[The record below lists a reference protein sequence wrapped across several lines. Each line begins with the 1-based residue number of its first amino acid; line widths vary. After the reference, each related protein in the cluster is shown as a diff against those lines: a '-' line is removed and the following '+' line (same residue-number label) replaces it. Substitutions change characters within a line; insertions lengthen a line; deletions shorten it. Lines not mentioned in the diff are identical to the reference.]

1 MKCSHCQ
8 LEFKESELFK
18 EVINHKELYFCCTG
32 CARVYA
38 LLLDL
43 NLESFYDKLNDSTL
57 APVTPQDSMS
67 ALELEQALEE
77 NNKGDFILNLLLEK
91 THCNACLWLNQKVLE
106 RLKGVKKVS
115 VNFTT
120 HHLQIVFDKSLNPK
134 EIVQKIESL
143 GYGAKI
149 YNAKNYALKAQK
161 EQRSYLLTLS
171 VGFFATMNLMFIA
184 IAKYASYGGASYG
197 GASYGGASYG
207 GASYGAGMDKLMQRN
222 LDLVSLFLS
231 LLVLVV
237 VGRFFIKGAFYGLK
251 NGVLGMDLSVSFGAL
266 SAFVYSIYAMLVSQE
281 TYFEASSTILTLVF
295 GSKFLELKAKL
306 FANEKCL
313 ALESHEIHS
322 VIVVENGKQIEKHP
336 KDVAI
341 GSVVLVPSGAKIALD
356 GVLLNHASVDA
367 SLISGEFKPLELG
380 VNDQILGGYVN
391 VGVPFSYQVSADFQN
406 SRLSSLLETLKKS
419 FLEKPLIESSA
430 NKIADIFSKAV
441 LFLAFISF
449 LLWQFGLGGN
459 FEKALMVCISV
470 LVISCPCAFA
480 LATPIALVIGVFKN
494 PLIVFKEAL
503 FLETLAKVKKIFIDK
518 TGTLTQKEVLLK
530 EKIIYE
536 EFDER
541 LLKSLLKVR
550 EHLAHSAILK
560 SLDSDEV
567 SLEKIEFFAH
577 GLKANYHNETLLVG
591 SLKFLNAMGVNIKAK
606 ESANIMVGFAKN
618 KTLCAL
624 FILEERLKNNAKEV
638 IQFLQNKG
646 LELEILSGD
655 NESSVKE
662 CAKKLGISN
671 YHANLTPE
679 DKAQII
685 NSYKGVCAMIGDG
698 NNDALAL
705 KQASVSL
712 GFEKSAL
719 SKSACDILLLEEN
732 LSLLRKAF
740 DNAQKVYQ
748 VVLQNIVLSLIYN
761 AILIPVAM
769 LGYINPLIASLSM
782 SASSLL
788 VVLNSLRLK
797 RS

>member
-18 EVINHKELYFCCTG
+18 EIINHKELHFCCTG

-77 NNKGDFILNLLLEK
+77 NNKGELILNLLLEK

-106 RLKGVKKVS
+106 RLKGIKKVS

-120 HHLQIVFDKSLNPK
+120 HHLQIVFEKSLDPK
-134 EIVQKIESL
+134 EIIQKIESL

-149 YNAKNYALKAQK
+149 YNAKNYTLKAQK

-184 IAKYASYGGASYG
+184 IAKYASYGSASYG
-197 GASYGGASYG
+197 GASYGS
-207 GASYGAGMDKLMQRN
+207 GMDKLMQRN

-295 GSKFLELKAKL
+295 GSKFLELKARL

-322 VIVVENGKQIEKHP
+322 VIIIENGKQIEKHP

-341 GSVVLVPSGAKIALD
+341 GSVVWVPSGAKIALD
-356 GVLLNHASVDA
+356 GVLLNNASVDA

-380 VNDQILGGYVN
+380 VNDPILGGYVN

-430 NKIADIFSKAV
+430 NQIADIFSKAV

-541 LLKSLLKVR
+541 LLKSLLKTR

-560 SLDSDEV
+560 TLNGDEV
-567 SLEKIEFFAH
+567 DLEKIEFFAH
-577 GLKANYHNETLLVG
+577 GLKASYQNKTLLVG
-591 SLKFLNAMGVNIKAK
+591 SLKFLKSMGVDLKVE

-624 FILEERLKNNAKEV
+624 FILEERLKANAKEV
-638 IQFLQNKG
+638 IQALQNKG

-662 CAKKLGISN
+662 CAKKLGISK
-671 YHANLTPE
+671 YHAHLTPE

-685 NSYKGVCAMIGDG
+685 SSYQGVCAMIGDG

-719 SKSACDILLLEEN
+719 SKSACDILLLEED
-732 LSLLRKAF
+732 LSLLEKAF

-761 AILIPVAM
+761 AVLIPVAM

>member
-18 EVINHKELYFCCTG
+18 EVINHRELYFCCTG

-77 NNKGDFILNLLLEK
+77 NNKSDFILNLLLEK

-149 YNAKNYALKAQK
+149 YNAKNYTLKAQK

-197 GASYGGASYG
+197 S
-207 GASYGAGMDKLMQRN
+207 ASYGAGMDKLMQRN

-295 GSKFLELKAKL
+295 GSKFLELKARL

-391 VGVPFSYQVSADFQN
+391 VGVPFSYQVSANFQN

-541 LLKSLLKVR
+541 LLKSLLKTR

-567 SLEKIEFFAH
+567 HLETIEFFAH
-577 GLKANYHNETLLVG
+577 GLKASYCNETLLVG
-591 SLKFLNAMGVNIKAK
+591 SLKFLNAMGVDMPMK
-606 ESANIMVGFAKN
+606 ESTNIMVGFAKN
-618 KTLCAL
+618 KTLCTL
-624 FILEERLKNNAKEV
+624 FVLEERLKNNAKEV
-638 IQFLQNKG
+638 IQALQDKG

-662 CAKKLGISN
+662 CAKKLGISK

-685 NSYKGVCAMIGDG
+685 SSYKGVCAMIGDG

-719 SKSACDILLLEEN
+719 SKSACDILLLEED
-732 LSLLRKAF
+732 LSLLKKAF

>member
-38 LLLDL
+38 LLSDL

-184 IAKYASYGGASYG
+184 IAKYASYG
-197 GASYGGASYG
+197 
-207 GASYGAGMDKLMQRN
+207 AGMDKLMQRN

-295 GSKFLELKAKL
+295 GSKFLELKARL

-356 GVLLNHASVDA
+356 GALLNHASVDA

-391 VGVPFSYQVSADFQN
+391 VGTPFSYQVSANFQN

-577 GLKANYHNETLLVG
+577 GLKASYHNETLLVG

-638 IQFLQNKG
+638 IQALQNKG

-655 NESSVKE
+655 NEISVKE

-685 NSYKGVCAMIGDG
+685 SSYKGVCAMIGDG

-719 SKSACDILLLEEN
+719 SKSACDILLLEED
-732 LSLLRKAF
+732 LSLLKKAL

-782 SASSLL
+782 SGSSLL

>member
-18 EVINHKELYFCCTG
+18 EVINHRELYFCCTG

-77 NNKGDFILNLLLEK
+77 NNKSDFILNLLLEK

-184 IAKYASYGGASYG
+184 IAKYASYG
-197 GASYGGASYG
+197 
-207 GASYGAGMDKLMQRN
+207 AGMDKLMQRN

-295 GSKFLELKAKL
+295 GSKFLELKARL

-336 KDVAI
+336 KDVAV

-356 GVLLNHASVDA
+356 GVLLNSASVDA

-380 VNDQILGGYVN
+380 VNDPILGGYVN
-391 VGVPFSYQVSADFQN
+391 VGVPFSYQVSANLQN

-459 FEKALMVCISV
+459 FEKALMACISV

-567 SLEKIEFFAH
+567 GLEKIEFFAH
-577 GLKANYHNETLLVG
+577 GLKADYHDETLLVG

-638 IQFLQNKG
+638 VQALQNKG

-685 NSYKGVCAMIGDG
+685 SSYKGVCAMIGDG

-719 SKSACDILLLEEN
+719 SKSACDILLLEED
-732 LSLLRKAF
+732 LSLLKKAF

-782 SASSLL
+782 STSSLL

>member
-18 EVINHKELYFCCTG
+18 EVIHHKELHFCCAG

-57 APVTPQDSMS
+57 APVTPQDSMN

-134 EIVQKIESL
+134 EIIQKIESL

-184 IAKYASYGGASYG
+184 IAKYASYGSASYG
-197 GASYGGASYG
+197 S
-207 GASYGAGMDKLMQRN
+207 ASYGAGMDKLMQRN

-266 SAFVYSIYAMLVSQE
+266 SAFVYSVYAMLVSQE

-295 GSKFLELKAKL
+295 GSKFLELKARL

-322 VIVVENGKQIEKHP
+322 VIVVEKDKQIEKHP

-341 GSVVLVPSGAKIALD
+341 GSVVWVPSGAKIALD

-380 VNDQILGGYVN
+380 VNDPILGGYVN
-391 VGVPFSYQVSADFQN
+391 VGVPFIYQVSANFQN
-406 SRLSSLLETLKKS
+406 SRLSGLLETLKKS

-430 NKIADIFSKAV
+430 NQIADIFSKAV
-441 LFLAFISF
+441 LFLAFVSF
-449 LLWQFGLGGN
+449 LLWQFGLGGD

-541 LLKSLLKVR
+541 LLKSLLKTR

-560 SLDSDEV
+560 SLNSDEV
-567 SLEKIEFFAH
+567 NLEKIEFFAH
-577 GLKANYHNETLLVG
+577 GLKASYHNETLLVG

-638 IQFLQNKG
+638 IQALHNKG

-655 NESSVKE
+655 NENSVKE
-662 CAKKLGISN
+662 CAKKLGISK

-679 DKAQII
+679 DKAQTIS
-685 NSYKGVCAMIGDG
+685 SYKGVCAMIGDG

-719 SKSACDILLLEEN
+719 SKSACDILLLEED
-732 LSLLRKAF
+732 LSLLEKAF

>member
-18 EVINHKELYFCCTG
+18 EVIHHKELYFCCTG

-57 APVTPQDSMS
+57 APVTPQDSMNI
-67 ALELEQALEE
+67 LELEQALEE
-77 NNKGDFILNLLLEK
+77 NNKGELILNLLLEK

-106 RLKGVKKVS
+106 RLSGVKKVS

-184 IAKYASYGGASYG
+184 IAKYASYGS
-197 GASYGGASYG
+197 
-207 GASYGAGMDKLMQRN
+207 GMDKLMQRN

-266 SAFVYSIYAMLVSQE
+266 SAFVYSLYAMLVSQE

-295 GSKFLELKAKL
+295 GSKFLELKARL

-322 VIVVENGKQIEKHP
+322 VIIVENGKQIEKHP

-341 GSVVLVPSGAKIALD
+341 GSVVWVPSGAKIALD
-356 GVLLNHASVDA
+356 GVLLNNASVDA

-380 VNDQILGGYVN
+380 VNDPILGGYVN
-391 VGVPFSYQVSADFQN
+391 VGMPFSYQVSATFQN
-406 SRLSSLLETLKKS
+406 SRLSGLLETLKKS

-430 NKIADIFSKAV
+430 NQIADIFSKAV
-441 LFLAFISF
+441 LFLAFVSF

-541 LLKSLLKVR
+541 LLKSLLKTR

-560 SLDSDEV
+560 ALDGDEV

-577 GLKANYHNETLLVG
+577 GLKASYQNETLLVG
-591 SLKFLNAMGVNIKAK
+591 SLKFLKSMGVDLKVK

-624 FILEERLKNNAKEV
+624 FILEERLKANAKEV
-638 IQFLQNKG
+638 VQALQNKG

-662 CAKKLGISN
+662 CAKKLGISK
-671 YHANLTPE
+671 YHAHLTPE
-679 DKAQII
+679 DKAQTIS
-685 NSYKGVCAMIGDG
+685 SYKGVCAMIGDG

-719 SKSACDILLLEEN
+719 SKSACDILLLEED
-732 LSLLRKAF
+732 LSLLEKAF
-740 DNAQKVYQ
+740 HNAQKVYQ

>member
-18 EVINHKELYFCCTG
+18 ETINHKELYFCCTG

-106 RLKGVKKVS
+106 RLSGVKKVS

-134 EIVQKIESL
+134 EIIQKIESL

-149 YNAKNYALKAQK
+149 YNAQNYTLKVQK

-184 IAKYASYGGASYG
+184 IAKYASYGSASYG
-197 GASYGGASYG
+197 GANYGT
-207 GASYGAGMDKLMQRN
+207 GMDKLMQRN

-266 SAFVYSIYAMLVSQE
+266 SAFVYSVYAMLVSQE

-295 GSKFLELKAKL
+295 GSKFLELKARL

-322 VIVVENGKQIEKHP
+322 VIVVEKDKQIEKHP

-341 GSVVLVPSGAKIALD
+341 GSVVWVPSGAKIALD
-356 GVLLNHASVDA
+356 GVLLNNASVDA
-367 SLISGEFKPLELG
+367 SLISGEFKPLELE
-380 VNDQILGGYVN
+380 VNDPILGGYVN
-391 VGVPFSYQVSADFQN
+391 VGVPFSYQVSATFQN

-430 NKIADIFSKAV
+430 NQIADIFSKAV

-541 LLKSLLKVR
+541 LLKSLLKTR
-550 EHLAHSAILK
+550 EHLAHNAILK
-560 SLDSDEV
+560 SLHGDEV
-567 SLEKIEFFAH
+567 NLEKIEFFAH
-577 GLKANYHNETLLVG
+577 GLKANYQNETLLVG

-624 FILEERLKNNAKEV
+624 FILEERLKANAKEV
-638 IQFLQNKG
+638 IQALQNQG

-662 CAKKLGISN
+662 CAKKLGISK

-685 NSYKGVCAMIGDG
+685 SSYQGVCAMIGDG
-698 NNDALAL
+698 NNDVLAL
-705 KQASVSL
+705 KKASVSL

-719 SKSACDILLLEEN
+719 SKSACDILLLEED
-732 LSLLRKAF
+732 LSLLEKAF
-740 DNAQKVYQ
+740 HNAQKVYQ

-761 AILIPVAM
+761 AVLIPVAM

>member
-18 EVINHKELYFCCTG
+18 EVIHHKELYFCCTG

-77 NNKGDFILNLLLEK
+77 NNKSELILNLLLEK

-106 RLKGVKKVS
+106 HLKGVKKVS

-120 HHLQIVFDKSLNPK
+120 HHLQIVFEKSLDPK
-134 EIVQKIESL
+134 EIIQKIESL

-184 IAKYASYGGASYG
+184 IAKYASYGS
-197 GASYGGASYG
+197 ASYG

-266 SAFVYSIYAMLVSQE
+266 SAFVYSVYAMLVSQE

-295 GSKFLELKAKL
+295 GSKFLELKARL

-322 VIVVENGKQIEKHP
+322 VIVVEKDKQIEKHP

-341 GSVVLVPSGAKIALD
+341 GSVVWVPSGAKIALD
-356 GVLLNHASVDA
+356 GVLLSNASVDA

-380 VNDQILGGYVN
+380 VNDPILGGYVN
-391 VGVPFSYQVSADFQN
+391 VGVPFSYQVSATFQN

-536 EFDER
+536 GFDER
-541 LLKSLLKVR
+541 LLKSLLKTK
-550 EHLAHSAILK
+550 EHLAHNAVLK
-560 SLDSDEV
+560 TLNSDEV
-567 SLEKIEFFAH
+567 NLEKIEFFAH
-577 GLKANYHNETLLVG
+577 GLKANYQNETLLVG
-591 SLKFLNAMGVNIKAK
+591 SLKFLNAMGVDIKTK

-624 FILEERLKNNAKEV
+624 FILEERLKANAKEV
-638 IQFLQNKG
+638 IQALQNQG

-662 CAKKLGISN
+662 CAKKLGISK
-671 YHANLTPE
+671 YHAHLTPE
-679 DKAQII
+679 DKAQTIS
-685 NSYKGVCAMIGDG
+685 SYKGVCAMIGDG

-719 SKSACDILLLEEN
+719 SKSACDILLLEED
-732 LSLLRKAF
+732 LSLLEKAF
-740 DNAQKVYQ
+740 HNAQKVYQ

>member
-8 LEFKESELFK
+8 LEFKESDLFK
-18 EVINHKELYFCCTG
+18 ETINHKELHFCCTG

-77 NNKGDFILNLLLEK
+77 NNKGELILNLLLEK

-120 HHLQIVFDKSLNPK
+120 HHLQIVFDRSLNPK
-134 EIVQKIESL
+134 EIIQKIESL

-149 YNAKNYALKAQK
+149 YNAQNYTLKAQK

-184 IAKYASYGGASYG
+184 IAKYASYGSASYG
-197 GASYGGASYG
+197 GAGYGS
-207 GASYGAGMDKLMQRN
+207 GMDKLMQRN

-295 GSKFLELKAKL
+295 GSKFLELKARL

-322 VIVVENGKQIEKHP
+322 VIVVEKDKQIEKHP

-341 GSVVLVPSGAKIALD
+341 GSVVWVPSGAKIALD
-356 GVLLNHASVDA
+356 GVLLNNASVDA

-380 VNDQILGGYVN
+380 VNDPILGGYVN
-391 VGVPFSYQVSADFQN
+391 VGVPFSYQVSANFQN
-406 SRLSSLLETLKKS
+406 SRLSGLLETLKKS

-430 NKIADIFSKAV
+430 NQIADIFSKAV

-449 LLWQFGLGGN
+449 LLWQFGLGGD

-541 LLKSLLKVR
+541 LLKSLLKTR

-560 SLDSDEV
+560 TLDSDEV
-567 SLEKIEFFAH
+567 DLEKIEFFAH
-577 GLKANYHNETLLVG
+577 GLKANYQNETLLVG
-591 SLKFLNAMGVNIKAK
+591 SLKFLKSMGVDLKVK

-624 FILEERLKNNAKEV
+624 FILEERLKANAKEV
-638 IQFLQNKG
+638 IQALQNKG

-662 CAKKLGISN
+662 CAKKLGISK
-671 YHANLTPE
+671 YHAHLTPE

-685 NSYKGVCAMIGDG
+685 RTYQGVCAMVGDG

-719 SKSACDILLLEEN
+719 SKSACDILLLEED
-732 LSLLRKAF
+732 LSLLETAF

-761 AILIPVAM
+761 AVLIPVAM

-782 SASSLL
+782 STSSLL

>member
-18 EVINHKELYFCCTG
+18 EVIHHKELYFCCTG

-77 NNKGDFILNLLLEK
+77 NNKSDFILNLLLEK

-106 RLKGVKKVS
+106 RLGGVKKVS

-120 HHLQIVFDKSLNPK
+120 HHLQIVFEKSLDPK

-207 GASYGAGMDKLMQRN
+207 SGMDKLMQRN

-266 SAFVYSIYAMLVSQE
+266 SAFVYSLYAMLVSQE

-295 GSKFLELKAKL
+295 GSKFLELKARL

-341 GSVVLVPSGAKIALD
+341 GSVVWVPSGAKIALD
-356 GVLLNHASVDA
+356 GVLLNNASVDA
-367 SLISGEFKPLELG
+367 SLISGEFKPLELE
-380 VNDQILGGYVN
+380 VNDPILGGYVN
-391 VGVPFSYQVSADFQN
+391 VGVPFSYQVSANFQN
-406 SRLSSLLETLKKS
+406 SRLSGLLETLKKS

-430 NKIADIFSKAV
+430 NQIADIFSKAV

-449 LLWQFGLGGN
+449 LLWQFGLGGD

-536 EFDER
+536 GFDER
-541 LLKSLLKVR
+541 LLKSLLKTR
-550 EHLAHSAILK
+550 EHLAHNAILK
-560 SLDSDEV
+560 SLDGDEV
-567 SLEKIEFFAH
+567 NLEQIEFFAH
-577 GLKANYHNETLLVG
+577 GLKANYQNETLLVG

-624 FILEERLKNNAKEV
+624 FILEERLKANAKEV
-638 IQFLQNKG
+638 IQALQNQG

-662 CAKKLGISN
+662 CAKKLGISK

-685 NSYKGVCAMIGDG
+685 SSYKGVCAMIGDG

-719 SKSACDILLLEEN
+719 SKSACDILLLEED
-732 LSLLRKAF
+732 LSLLEKAF
-740 DNAQKVYQ
+740 HNAQKVYQ

>member
-18 EVINHKELYFCCTG
+18 EVIHHKELYFCCTG

-38 LLLDL
+38 LLTDL

-57 APVTPQDSMS
+57 APVTPQDPMNI
-67 ALELEQALEE
+67 LELEQALEE
-77 NNKGDFILNLLLEK
+77 NNKSDFILNLLLEK

-134 EIVQKIESL
+134 EIIQKIESL

-149 YNAKNYALKAQK
+149 YNAKNYTLKAQK

-184 IAKYASYGGASYG
+184 IAKYASYGS
-197 GASYGGASYG
+197 
-207 GASYGAGMDKLMQRN
+207 GMDKLMQRN

-295 GSKFLELKAKL
+295 GSKFLELKARL

-313 ALESHEIHS
+313 ALESHEIHG

-341 GSVVLVPSGAKIALD
+341 GSVVWVPSGAKIALD
-356 GVLLNHASVDA
+356 GVLLNNASVDA

-380 VNDQILGGYVN
+380 VNDPILGGYVN
-391 VGVPFSYQVSADFQN
+391 VGVPFSYQVSANFQN

-430 NKIADIFSKAV
+430 NQIADIFSKAV
-441 LFLAFISF
+441 LFLAFVSF

-494 PLIVFKEAL
+494 PLIVFKEVL

-530 EKIIYE
+530 EKIIHE

-541 LLKSLLKVR
+541 LLKSLLKTR

-560 SLDSDEV
+560 TLNGDEV
-567 SLEKIEFFAH
+567 DLEKIEFFAH
-577 GLKANYHNETLLVG
+577 GLKANYQNETLLVG
-591 SLKFLNAMGVNIKAK
+591 SLKFLKSMGVDLKVK

-624 FILEERLKNNAKEV
+624 FILEERLKANAKEV
-638 IQFLQNKG
+638 IQALQNKG

-662 CAKKLGISN
+662 CAKKLGISK
-671 YHANLTPE
+671 YHAHLTPE
-679 DKAQII
+679 DKAQTIS
-685 NSYKGVCAMIGDG
+685 SYKGVCAMIGDG

-719 SKSACDILLLEEN
+719 SKSACDILLLEED
-732 LSLLRKAF
+732 LSLLEKAF
-740 DNAQKVYQ
+740 HNAQKVYQ

>member
-18 EVINHKELYFCCTG
+18 ETINHKELHFCCAG

-57 APVTPQDSMS
+57 APVTPQDSMN

-77 NNKGDFILNLLLEK
+77 NNKSDFILNLLLEK

-134 EIVQKIESL
+134 EIIQKIESL

-184 IAKYASYGGASYG
+184 IAKYASYGSTSYG
-197 GASYGGASYG
+197 GASYGT
-207 GASYGAGMDKLMQRN
+207 GMDKLMQRN

-266 SAFVYSIYAMLVSQE
+266 SAFVYSLYAMLVSQE

-295 GSKFLELKAKL
+295 GSKFLELKARL

-322 VIVVENGKQIEKHP
+322 VIVVEKDKQIEKHP

-341 GSVVLVPSGAKIALD
+341 GSVVWVPSGAKIALD
-356 GVLLNHASVDA
+356 GVLLNNASVDA

-380 VNDQILGGYVN
+380 VNDPILGGYVN
-391 VGVPFSYQVSADFQN
+391 VGAPFSYQVSANFQN
-406 SRLSSLLETLKKS
+406 SRLSGLLETLKKS

-441 LFLAFISF
+441 LFLAFVSF
-449 LLWQFGLGGN
+449 LLWQFGLGGD

-530 EKIIYE
+530 EKIIHE

-550 EHLAHSAILK
+550 EHLAHNAILK
-560 SLDSDEV
+560 TLHGDEV
-567 SLEKIEFFAH
+567 NLEKIEFFAH
-577 GLKANYHNETLLVG
+577 GLKANYQNETLLVG

-618 KTLCAL
+618 ETLCAL
-624 FILEERLKNNAKEV
+624 FILEERLKANAKEV
-638 IQFLQNKG
+638 IQALQNKG

-662 CAKKLGISN
+662 CAKKLGISK
-671 YHANLTPE
+671 YHAHLTPE
-679 DKAQII
+679 DKAQIVS
-685 NSYKGVCAMIGDG
+685 SYKGVCAMIGDG

-719 SKSACDILLLEEN
+719 SKSACDILLLEED
-732 LSLLRKAF
+732 LSLLKKAF

-761 AILIPVAM
+761 AVLIPVAM

>member
-18 EVINHKELYFCCTG
+18 ETINHKELHFCCTG

-38 LLLDL
+38 LLSDL

-67 ALELEQALEE
+67 TLELEQALEE
-77 NNKGDFILNLLLEK
+77 NNKGDYILNLLLEK

-143 GYGAKI
+143 GYGVKI

-184 IAKYASYGGASYG
+184 IAKYASYGGANYG
-197 GASYGGASYG
+197 
-207 GASYGAGMDKLMQRN
+207 GMDKLMQRN

-295 GSKFLELKAKL
+295 GSKFLELKARL

-322 VIVVENGKQIEKHP
+322 VIIVENGKQIEKHP

-341 GSVVLVPSGAKIALD
+341 GSVVWVPSGAKIALD
-356 GVLLNHASVDA
+356 GVLLNNASVDA

-380 VNDQILGGYVN
+380 VNDPILGGYVN
-391 VGVPFSYQVSADFQN
+391 VGVPFSYQVSANFQN

-430 NKIADIFSKAV
+430 NQIADIFSKAV
-441 LFLAFISF
+441 LFLAFVSF

-536 EFDER
+536 GFDER
-541 LLKSLLKVR
+541 LLKSLLKTR

-560 SLDSDEV
+560 TLNGDEV

-577 GLKANYHNETLLVG
+577 GLKANYQNEILLVG
-591 SLKFLNAMGVNIKAK
+591 SLKFLKSMGVNIKAK

-624 FILEERLKNNAKEV
+624 FILEERLKANAKEV
-638 IQFLQNKG
+638 VQALQNQG

-662 CAKKLGISN
+662 CAKKLGISK
-671 YHANLTPE
+671 YHAHLTPE
-679 DKAQII
+679 DKAQIVS
-685 NSYKGVCAMIGDG
+685 SYKGVCAMVGDG

-719 SKSACDILLLEEN
+719 SKSACDILLLEED
-732 LSLLRKAF
+732 LSLLEKAF

-797 RS
+797 RT

>member
-18 EVINHKELYFCCTG
+18 EVIHHKELHFCCAG

-57 APVTPQDSMS
+57 APVTPQDSMN

-184 IAKYASYGGASYG
+184 IAKYASYG
-197 GASYGGASYG
+197 
-207 GASYGAGMDKLMQRN
+207 AGMDKLMQRN

-266 SAFVYSIYAMLVSQE
+266 SAFVYSVYAMLVSQE

-295 GSKFLELKAKL
+295 GSKFLELKARL
-306 FANEKCL
+306 FANKKCL

-322 VIVVENGKQIEKHP
+322 VIVVENGKQTEKHP

-341 GSVVLVPSGAKIALD
+341 GSVIFVPSGAKIALD
-356 GVLLNHASVDA
+356 GALLNHASVDA

-380 VNDQILGGYVN
+380 VNDPILGGYVN
-391 VGVPFSYQVSADFQN
+391 VGVPFSYQVSANFQN
-406 SRLSSLLETLKKS
+406 SRLSGLLETLKKS

-541 LLKSLLKVR
+541 LLKSLLKTR

-560 SLDSDEV
+560 SLNSDEV

-577 GLKANYHNETLLVG
+577 GLKASYHNETLLVG
-591 SLKFLNAMGVNIKAK
+591 SLKFLNAMGVDTKAK

-624 FILEERLKNNAKEV
+624 FILEERLKANAKEV
-638 IQFLQNKG
+638 IQALHNKG

-671 YHANLTPE
+671 YHAHLTPE
-679 DKAQII
+679 DKAQTIR
-685 NSYKGVCAMIGDG
+685 SYKGVCAMVGDG

-719 SKSACDILLLEEN
+719 SKSACDILLLEED
-732 LSLLRKAF
+732 LSLLEKAF

>member
-18 EVINHKELYFCCTG
+18 EVIHHKELHFCCAG

-184 IAKYASYGGASYG
+184 IAKYASYG
-197 GASYGGASYG
+197 
-207 GASYGAGMDKLMQRN
+207 AGMDKLMQRN

-266 SAFVYSIYAMLVSQE
+266 SAFVYSVYAMLVSQE

-295 GSKFLELKAKL
+295 GSKFLELKARL

-341 GSVVLVPSGAKIALD
+341 GSVVWVPSGAKIALD

-380 VNDQILGGYVN
+380 VNDPILGGYVN
-391 VGVPFSYQVSADFQN
+391 VGVPFSYQVSANFQN
-406 SRLSSLLETLKKS
+406 SRLSGLLETLKKS
-419 FLEKPLIESSA
+419 FLEKPLIESST

-441 LFLAFISF
+441 LFLAFVSF

-541 LLKSLLKVR
+541 ILKSLLKTR

-567 SLEKIEFFAH
+567 NLETIEFFAH
-577 GLKANYHNETLLVG
+577 GLKASYHNETLLVG
-591 SLKFLNAMGVNIKAK
+591 SLKFLNAMGIDTKAK

-638 IQFLQNKG
+638 IQALQNKG

-655 NESSVKE
+655 NENSVKE
-662 CAKKLGISN
+662 CAKKLGISK

-679 DKAQII
+679 DKAQTIS
-685 NSYKGVCAMIGDG
+685 SYKGVCAMVGDG

-719 SKSACDILLLEEN
+719 SKSACDILLLEED
-732 LSLLRKAF
+732 LSLLKKAF

>member
-18 EVINHKELYFCCTG
+18 EVIHHKELHFCCAG

-184 IAKYASYGGASYG
+184 IAKYASYGT
-197 GASYGGASYG
+197 
-207 GASYGAGMDKLMQRN
+207 GMDKLMQRN

-266 SAFVYSIYAMLVSQE
+266 SAFVYSVYAMLVSQE

-295 GSKFLELKAKL
+295 GSKFLELKARL

-341 GSVVLVPSGAKIALD
+341 GSVVWVPSGAKIALD

-380 VNDQILGGYVN
+380 VNDPILGGYVN
-391 VGVPFSYQVSADFQN
+391 VGVPFSYQVSANFQN
-406 SRLSSLLETLKKS
+406 SRLSGLLETLKKS

-441 LFLAFISF
+441 LFLAFVSF

-494 PLIVFKEAL
+494 PLIVFKEVL

-541 LLKSLLKVR
+541 LLKSLLKTR

-560 SLDSDEV
+560 SLNSDEV
-567 SLEKIEFFAH
+567 NLEKIEFFAH
-577 GLKANYHNETLLVG
+577 GLKASYCNETLLVG
-591 SLKFLNAMGVNIKAK
+591 SLKFLNAMGVNIRAK

-624 FILEERLKNNAKEV
+624 FILEERLKANAKEV
-638 IQFLQNKG
+638 IQALHNKG

-655 NESSVKE
+655 NENSVKE
-662 CAKKLGISN
+662 CTKKLGISN
-671 YHANLTPE
+671 YHAHLTPE

-685 NSYKGVCAMIGDG
+685 RSYKGVCAMVGDG

-719 SKSACDILLLEEN
+719 SKSACDILLLEED
-732 LSLLRKAF
+732 LSLLEKAF

-782 SASSLL
+782 SGSSLL

-797 RS
+797 RP

>member
-18 EVINHKELYFCCTG
+18 ETINHKELHFCCAG

-57 APVTPQDSMS
+57 APVTPQDSMNI
-67 ALELEQALEE
+67 LELEQALEE
-77 NNKGDFILNLLLEK
+77 NNKGELILNLLLEK

-106 RLKGVKKVS
+106 RLSGVKKVS

-120 HHLQIVFDKSLNPK
+120 HHLQIVFEKSLNPK
-134 EIVQKIESL
+134 EIIQKIESL

-161 EQRSYLLTLS
+161 EQRSYLLTLG

-197 GASYGGASYG
+197 TASYGS
-207 GASYGAGMDKLMQRN
+207 GMDKLMQRN

-295 GSKFLELKAKL
+295 GSKFLELKARL

-341 GSVVLVPSGAKIALD
+341 GSVVWVPSGAKIALD
-356 GVLLNHASVDA
+356 GVLLSNASVDA

-380 VNDQILGGYVN
+380 VNDPILGGYVN
-391 VGVPFSYQVSADFQN
+391 VGVPFSYQVSANFQN

-430 NKIADIFSKAV
+430 NQIADIFSKAV
-441 LFLAFISF
+441 LFLAFVSF

-550 EHLAHSAILK
+550 EHLAHNAILK

-567 SLEKIEFFAH
+567 NLEKIEFFAH
-577 GLKANYHNETLLVG
+577 GLKASYQNQTLLVG
-591 SLKFLNAMGVNIKAK
+591 SLKFLNAMGVGIKTK

-624 FILEERLKNNAKEV
+624 FILEERLKANAKEV
-638 IQFLQNKG
+638 VQALQNQG

-662 CAKKLGISN
+662 CAKKLGISK

-685 NSYKGVCAMIGDG
+685 RSYQGVCAMIGDG

-719 SKSACDILLLEEN
+719 SKSACDILLLEED
-732 LSLLRKAF
+732 LSLLEKAF

>member
-18 EVINHKELYFCCTG
+18 ETINHKELYFCCTG

-77 NNKGDFILNLLLEK
+77 NNKGELILNLLLEK

-134 EIVQKIESL
+134 EIIQKIESL

-149 YNAKNYALKAQK
+149 YNAKNYTLKAQK

-184 IAKYASYGGASYG
+184 IAKYASYGSASYG
-197 GASYGGASYG
+197 GAGYGS
-207 GASYGAGMDKLMQRN
+207 GMDKLMQRN

-266 SAFVYSIYAMLVSQE
+266 SAFVYSLYAMLVSQE

-295 GSKFLELKAKL
+295 GSKFLELKARL

-341 GSVVLVPSGAKIALD
+341 GSVVWVPSGAKIALD
-356 GVLLNHASVDA
+356 GVLLSNASVDA

-380 VNDQILGGYVN
+380 VNDPILGGYVN
-391 VGVPFSYQVSADFQN
+391 VGVPFSYQVSATFQN
-406 SRLSSLLETLKKS
+406 SRLSGLLETLKKS

-430 NKIADIFSKAV
+430 NQIADIFSKAV
-441 LFLAFISF
+441 LFLAFVSF

-541 LLKSLLKVR
+541 LLKSLLKTK
-550 EHLAHSAILK
+550 EHLARNAILK
-560 SLDSDEV
+560 TLHGDEV
-567 SLEKIEFFAH
+567 NLEQIEFFAH
-577 GLKANYHNETLLVG
+577 GLKASYQNETLLVG
-591 SLKFLNAMGVNIKAK
+591 SLKFLNAMGVGIKTK

-624 FILEERLKNNAKEV
+624 FILEERLKANAKEV
-638 IQFLQNKG
+638 IQALQNKG

-655 NESSVKE
+655 NESSIKE
-662 CAKKLGISN
+662 CAKKLGISK

-685 NSYKGVCAMIGDG
+685 SSYQGVCAMIGDG

-719 SKSACDILLLEEN
+719 SKSACDILLLEED
-732 LSLLRKAF
+732 LSLLEKAF

-782 SASSLL
+782 SGSSLL

>member
-77 NNKGDFILNLLLEK
+77 NNKSELILNLLLEK

-106 RLKGVKKVS
+106 RLSGVKKVS

-120 HHLQIVFDKSLNPK
+120 HHLQIVFEKSLNPK
-134 EIVQKIESL
+134 EIIQKIESL

-197 GASYGGASYG
+197 GANHGT
-207 GASYGAGMDKLMQRN
+207 GMDKLMQRN

-295 GSKFLELKAKL
+295 GSKFLELKARL

-322 VIVVENGKQIEKHP
+322 VIVVEKDKQIEKHP

-341 GSVVLVPSGAKIALD
+341 GSVVWVPSGAKIALD
-356 GVLLNHASVDA
+356 GVLLNNASVDA
-367 SLISGEFKPLELG
+367 SLISGEFKPLELE
-380 VNDQILGGYVN
+380 VNDPILGGYVN
-391 VGVPFSYQVSADFQN
+391 VGVPFSYQVSATFQN

-430 NKIADIFSKAV
+430 NQIADIFSKAV
-441 LFLAFISF
+441 LLLAFVSF

-536 EFDER
+536 EFDGR
-541 LLKSLLKVR
+541 LLKSLLKTR

-560 SLDSDEV
+560 TLDGDEIN
-567 SLEKIEFFAH
+567 LEKIEFFAH
-577 GLKANYHNETLLVG
+577 GLKANYQDETLLVG
-591 SLKFLNAMGVNIKAK
+591 SLKFLKSMGVDLKVK

-624 FILEERLKNNAKEV
+624 FILEERLKANAKEV
-638 IQFLQNKG
+638 IQALQNKG

-662 CAKKLGISN
+662 CAKKLGISK

-685 NSYKGVCAMIGDG
+685 SSYQGVCAMIGDG

-719 SKSACDILLLEEN
+719 SKSACDILLLEED
-732 LSLLRKAF
+732 LSLLKKAF

>member
-18 EVINHKELYFCCTG
+18 ETINHKELYFCCTG

-106 RLKGVKKVS
+106 RLSGVKKVS

-120 HHLQIVFDKSLNPK
+120 HHLQIVFEKSLNPK
-134 EIVQKIESL
+134 EIIQKIESL

-184 IAKYASYGGASYG
+184 IAKYASYGSASYG
-197 GASYGGASYG
+197 GASYGS
-207 GASYGAGMDKLMQRN
+207 GMDKLMQRN

-295 GSKFLELKAKL
+295 GSKFLELKARL

-391 VGVPFSYQVSADFQN
+391 VGVPFSYQVSANFQN
-406 SRLSSLLETLKKS
+406 SRLSGLLETLKKS

-530 EKIIYE
+530 EKILYE

-541 LLKSLLKVR
+541 LLKSLLKTR

-567 SLEKIEFFAH
+567 GLEKIEFFAH

-638 IQFLQNKG
+638 VQFLQNKG

-685 NSYKGVCAMIGDG
+685 SSYKGVCTMIGDG

-719 SKSACDILLLEEN
+719 SKSACDILLLEED
-732 LSLLRKAF
+732 LSLLKKAF

>member
-67 ALELEQALEE
+67 TLELEQALEE
-77 NNKGDFILNLLLEK
+77 NNKSDFILNLLLEK

-143 GYGAKI
+143 GYRAKI

-184 IAKYASYGGASYG
+184 IAKYASYGS
-197 GASYGGASYG
+197 ASYG

-295 GSKFLELKAKL
+295 GSKFLELKARL

-541 LLKSLLKVR
+541 LLKSLLKTR

-591 SLKFLNAMGVNIKAK
+591 SLKFLNTMGVNIKAK

-638 IQFLQNKG
+638 VQALQNKG

-685 NSYKGVCAMIGDG
+685 SFYKGVCAMIGDG

-719 SKSACDILLLEEN
+719 SKSACDILLLEED
-732 LSLLRKAF
+732 LSLLKKAF

>member
-18 EVINHKELYFCCTG
+18 ETINHKELHFCCTG

-77 NNKGDFILNLLLEK
+77 NNKGELILNLLLEK

-120 HHLQIVFDKSLNPK
+120 HHLQIVFDRSLNPK
-134 EIVQKIESL
+134 EIIQKIESL

-149 YNAKNYALKAQK
+149 YNVQNYTLKAQK

-184 IAKYASYGGASYG
+184 IAKYASYGSASYG
-197 GASYGGASYG
+197 TASYS
-207 GASYGAGMDKLMQRN
+207 SGMDKLMQRN

-237 VGRFFIKGAFYGLK
+237 VGRFFIKGVFYGLK

-266 SAFVYSIYAMLVSQE
+266 SAFVYSLYAMLVSQE

-295 GSKFLELKAKL
+295 GSKFLELKARL

-341 GSVVLVPSGAKIALD
+341 GSVVWVPSGAKIALD
-356 GVLLNHASVDA
+356 GVLLNNASVDA

-380 VNDQILGGYVN
+380 VNDPILGGYVN

-430 NKIADIFSKAV
+430 NQIADIFSKAV
-441 LFLAFISF
+441 LFLAFVSF

-530 EKIIYE
+530 EKIIHE

-541 LLKSLLKVR
+541 LLKSLLKTR

-560 SLDSDEV
+560 TLDSDEV
-567 SLEKIEFFAH
+567 DLEKIEFFAH
-577 GLKANYHNETLLVG
+577 GLKANYQNETLLVG
-591 SLKFLNAMGVNIKAK
+591 SLKFLNAMGVGIKTK

-624 FILEERLKNNAKEV
+624 FILEERLKANAKEV
-638 IQFLQNKG
+638 IQALQNQG

-662 CAKKLGISN
+662 CAKKLGISK

-679 DKAQII
+679 DKAQIVS
-685 NSYKGVCAMIGDG
+685 SYQGVCAMVGDG

-719 SKSACDILLLEEN
+719 SKSACDILLLEED
-732 LSLLRKAF
+732 LSLLEKAF

-761 AILIPVAM
+761 AVLIPVAM

>member
-18 EVINHKELYFCCTG
+18 EVIHHKELYFCCTG

-77 NNKGDFILNLLLEK
+77 NNKGELILNLLLEK

-120 HHLQIVFDKSLNPK
+120 HHLQIVFDKSLDPK
-134 EIVQKIESL
+134 EIIQKIESL

-149 YNAKNYALKAQK
+149 YNVQNYTLKAQK

-184 IAKYASYGGASYG
+184 IAKYASYS
-197 GASYGGASYG
+197 S
-207 GASYGAGMDKLMQRN
+207 GMDKLMQRN
-222 LDLVSLFLS
+222 LDLISLFLS

-295 GSKFLELKAKL
+295 GSKFLELKARL

-322 VIVVENGKQIEKHP
+322 VIVVEKDKQIEKHP

-341 GSVVLVPSGAKIALD
+341 GSVVWVPSGAKIALD
-356 GVLLNHASVDA
+356 GVLLNSASVDA

-380 VNDQILGGYVN
+380 VNDPILGGYVN
-391 VGVPFSYQVSADFQN
+391 VGVPFSYQVSATFQN
-406 SRLSSLLETLKKS
+406 SRLSGLLETLKKS

-430 NKIADIFSKAV
+430 NQIADIFSKAV
-441 LFLAFISF
+441 LFLAFVSF

-536 EFDER
+536 EFDGR
-541 LLKSLLKVR
+541 LLKSLLKTR

-560 SLDSDEV
+560 SLDGDEV

-577 GLKANYHNETLLVG
+577 GLKASYQNETLLVG

-624 FILEERLKNNAKEV
+624 FILEERLKDNAKEV
-638 IQFLQNKG
+638 IQALQNKG

-662 CAKKLGISN
+662 CTKKLGISK
-671 YHANLTPE
+671 YHAHLTPE
-679 DKAQII
+679 DKAQIVS
-685 NSYKGVCAMIGDG
+685 SYKGVCAMVGDG

-719 SKSACDILLLEEN
+719 SKSACDILLLEED
-732 LSLLRKAF
+732 LSLLEKAF

>member
-43 NLESFYDKLNDSTL
+43 NLENFYDKLNDSTL
-57 APVTPQDSMS
+57 APITLQNSMSDSMS

-197 GASYGGASYG
+197 GASYGIS
-207 GASYGAGMDKLMQRN
+207 MDKLMQRN

-281 TYFEASSTILTLVF
+281 TYFEASSAILTLVF
-295 GSKFLELKAKL
+295 GSKFLELKARL

-356 GVLLNHASVDA
+356 GALLNNASVDA

-380 VNDQILGGYVN
+380 VNDPILGGYVN
-391 VGVPFSYQVSADFQN
+391 VGAPFSYQVSTNFQN

-541 LLKSLLKVR
+541 PLKSLLKTR

-567 SLEKIEFFAH
+567 HLEKIEFFAH

-618 KTLCAL
+618 KILCAL

-638 IQFLQNKG
+638 IQALQNKG

-671 YHANLTPE
+671 YCANLTPE

-685 NSYKGVCAMIGDG
+685 SSYKGVCAMIGDG

-719 SKSACDILLLEEN
+719 SKSACDILLLEED
-732 LSLLRKAF
+732 LSLLKKAF

-782 SASSLL
+782 SGSSLL

>member
-77 NNKGDFILNLLLEK
+77 NNKSDFILNLLLEK

-120 HHLQIVFDKSLNPK
+120 HHLQIVFEKSLDPK

-149 YNAKNYALKAQK
+149 YNAKNYTLKAQK

-184 IAKYASYGGASYG
+184 IAKYASYGSASYG
-197 GASYGGASYG
+197 GASYGT
-207 GASYGAGMDKLMQRN
+207 GMDKLMQRN

-266 SAFVYSIYAMLVSQE
+266 SAFVYSVYAMLVSQE

-295 GSKFLELKAKL
+295 GSKFLELKARL

-322 VIVVENGKQIEKHP
+322 VIIVEKDKQIEKHP

-341 GSVVLVPSGAKIALD
+341 GSVVWVPSGAKIALD
-356 GVLLNHASVDA
+356 GVLLNNASVDA

-380 VNDQILGGYVN
+380 VNDPILGGYVN

-430 NKIADIFSKAV
+430 NQIADIFSKAV
-441 LFLAFISF
+441 LFLAFVSF
-449 LLWQFGLGGN
+449 LLWQFGLGGD

-530 EKIIYE
+530 EKIIYK

-541 LLKSLLKVR
+541 LLKSLLKTR
-550 EHLAHSAILK
+550 EHLSHNAILK
-560 SLDSDEV
+560 TLNSDEV
-567 SLEKIEFFAH
+567 NLEKIEFFAH
-577 GLKANYHNETLLVG
+577 GLKANYQNETLLVG
-591 SLKFLNAMGVNIKAK
+591 SLKFLNAMGVNIKTK

-624 FILEERLKNNAKEV
+624 FILEERLKANAKEV
-638 IQFLQNKG
+638 IQALQNKG

-662 CAKKLGISN
+662 CTKKLGISK
-671 YHANLTPE
+671 YHAHLTPE
-679 DKAQII
+679 DKAQIVS
-685 NSYKGVCAMIGDG
+685 SYQGVCAMIGDG

-719 SKSACDILLLEEN
+719 SKSACDILLLEED
-732 LSLLRKAF
+732 LSLLEKAF
-740 DNAQKVYQ
+740 HNAQKVYQ

>member
-18 EVINHKELYFCCTG
+18 EVIDHKELHFCCTG

-57 APVTPQDSMS
+57 ASVTPQDSMN

-115 VNFTT
+115 MNFTT
-120 HHLQIVFDKSLNPK
+120 HHLQIVFEKSLDPK

-184 IAKYASYGGASYG
+184 IAKYASYGGAGYG
-197 GASYGGASYG
+197 GASYGT
-207 GASYGAGMDKLMQRN
+207 GMDKLMQRN

-266 SAFVYSIYAMLVSQE
+266 SAFVYSVYAMLVSQE

-295 GSKFLELKAKL
+295 GSKFLELKARL

-322 VIVVENGKQIEKHP
+322 VIIVEKDKQIEKHP

-341 GSVVLVPSGAKIALD
+341 GSVVWVPSGAKIALD
-356 GVLLNHASVDA
+356 GVLLNNASVDA

-380 VNDQILGGYVN
+380 VNDPILGGYVN
-391 VGVPFSYQVSADFQN
+391 VGVPFSYQVSANFQN

-430 NKIADIFSKAV
+430 NQIADIFSKAV
-441 LFLAFISF
+441 LFLAFVSF
-449 LLWQFGLGGN
+449 LLWQFGLGGD

-503 FLETLAKVKKIFIDK
+503 FLETLAKVEKIFIDK

-536 EFDER
+536 EFDGR

-560 SLDSDEV
+560 TLDGDEV
-567 SLEKIEFFAH
+567 NLEQIEFFAH
-577 GLKANYHNETLLVG
+577 GLKASYQNETLLVG
-591 SLKFLNAMGVNIKAK
+591 SLKFLNAMGVDTPMK

-624 FILEERLKNNAKEV
+624 FILEERLKANAKEV
-638 IQFLQNKG
+638 IQALQNQG

-662 CAKKLGISN
+662 CAKKLGISK
-671 YHANLTPE
+671 YHAHLTPE

-685 NSYKGVCAMIGDG
+685 SSYQGVCAMVGDG

-705 KQASVSL
+705 KKASVSL

-719 SKSACDILLLEEN
+719 SKSACDILLLEED
-732 LSLLRKAF
+732 LSLLEKAF
-740 DNAQKVYQ
+740 HNAQKVYQ

>member
-18 EVINHKELYFCCTG
+18 EVIHHKELHFCCTG

-57 APVTPQDSMS
+57 APVTPQDSMN

-77 NNKGDFILNLLLEK
+77 NNKGEFILNLLLEK

-106 RLKGVKKVS
+106 HLKGVKKVS

-197 GASYGGASYG
+197 S
-207 GASYGAGMDKLMQRN
+207 ASYGAGMDKLMQRN

-295 GSKFLELKAKL
+295 GSKFLELKARL

-341 GSVVLVPSGAKIALD
+341 GSVVWVPSGAKIALD
-356 GVLLNHASVDA
+356 GVLLDHASVDA

-391 VGVPFSYQVSADFQN
+391 VGVPFSYQVSTNFQN
-406 SRLSSLLETLKKS
+406 SRLSGLLETLKKS

-503 FLETLAKVKKIFIDK
+503 FLETLAKVEKIFIDK

-530 EKIIYE
+530 ERIIYE

-541 LLKSLLKVR
+541 LLKSLLKTR

-560 SLDSDEV
+560 LLDSDEV
-567 SLEKIEFFAH
+567 GLEKIEFFAH

-591 SLKFLNAMGVNIKAK
+591 SLKFLNAMGVNIRAK

-624 FILEERLKNNAKEV
+624 FVLEERLKNNAKEV
-638 IQFLQNKG
+638 IQALQNKG

-671 YHANLTPE
+671 YHAHLTPE

-685 NSYKGVCAMIGDG
+685 SSYKGVCAMIGDG

-719 SKSACDILLLEEN
+719 SKSTCDILLLEED
-732 LSLLRKAF
+732 LSLLEKAF

>member
-18 EVINHKELYFCCTG
+18 EVIHHKELYFCCTG

-77 NNKGDFILNLLLEK
+77 NNKSDFILNLLLEK

-106 RLKGVKKVS
+106 RLNGVKKVS

-134 EIVQKIESL
+134 EIIQKIESL

-184 IAKYASYGGASYG
+184 IAKYASYGS
-197 GASYGGASYG
+197 ASYG

-295 GSKFLELKAKL
+295 GSKFLELKVRL

-391 VGVPFSYQVSADFQN
+391 VGVPFSYQVSANFQN

-430 NKIADIFSKAV
+430 NKIADIFSKVV

-550 EHLAHSAILK
+550 EHLAHSTILK
-560 SLDSDEV
+560 SLDSDEIH
-567 SLEKIEFFAH
+567 LEKIEFFAH

-638 IQFLQNKG
+638 IQALQNKG

-679 DKAQII
+679 YKAQII
-685 NSYKGVCAMIGDG
+685 SSYKGVCAMIGDG

-719 SKSACDILLLEEN
+719 SKSACDILLLEED
-732 LSLLRKAF
+732 LSLLKKAF

>member
-18 EVINHKELYFCCTG
+18 EVINHKELHFCCAG

-57 APVTPQDSMS
+57 APVTPQDSMD

-77 NNKGDFILNLLLEK
+77 SNKGDFILNLLLEK

-106 RLKGVKKVS
+106 RLNGVKKVS

-120 HHLQIVFDKSLNPK
+120 HHLQIVFDKSLDPK
-134 EIVQKIESL
+134 EIIQKIESL

-149 YNAKNYALKAQK
+149 YNAQNYTLKAQK

-184 IAKYASYGGASYG
+184 IAKYASYGSASYG
-197 GASYGGASYG
+197 GANYGS
-207 GASYGAGMDKLMQRN
+207 GMDKLMQRN

-266 SAFVYSIYAMLVSQE
+266 SAFAYSVYAMLVSQE

-295 GSKFLELKAKL
+295 GSKFLELKARL

-322 VIVVENGKQIEKHP
+322 VIVVEKDKQIEKHP

-341 GSVVLVPSGAKIALD
+341 GSVVWVPSGAKIALD
-356 GVLLNHASVDA
+356 GVLLNNASVDA

-380 VNDQILGGYVN
+380 VNDPILGGYVN
-391 VGVPFSYQVSADFQN
+391 VGVPFSYQVSATFQN

-430 NKIADIFSKAV
+430 NQIADIFSKAV
-441 LFLAFISF
+441 LFLAFVSF

-541 LLKSLLKVR
+541 LLKSLLKTR

-560 SLDSDEV
+560 TLDGDEV
-567 SLEKIEFFAH
+567 NLEQIEFFAH
-577 GLKANYHNETLLVG
+577 GLKANYQNETLLVG
-591 SLKFLNAMGVNIKAK
+591 SLKFLNAMGVDTPMK

-618 KTLCAL
+618 ETLCAL
-624 FILEERLKNNAKEV
+624 FILEERLKANAKEV
-638 IQFLQNKG
+638 IQALQNQG

-655 NESSVKE
+655 NESSVRE
-662 CAKKLGISN
+662 CAKKLGISK
-671 YHANLTPE
+671 YHAHLTPE
-679 DKAQII
+679 DKAQTIS
-685 NSYKGVCAMIGDG
+685 SYKGVCAMIGDG

-719 SKSACDILLLEEN
+719 SKSACDILLLEED
-732 LSLLRKAF
+732 LSLLEKAF

>member
-38 LLLDL
+38 LLSDL

-77 NNKGDFILNLLLEK
+77 NNKSDFILNLLLEK

-197 GASYGGASYG
+197 ST
-207 GASYGAGMDKLMQRN
+207 SYGAGMDKLMQRN

-295 GSKFLELKAKL
+295 GSKFLELKVRL

-356 GVLLNHASVDA
+356 GALLNHASVDA

-380 VNDQILGGYVN
+380 VNDPILGGYVN
-391 VGVPFSYQVSADFQN
+391 VGVPFSYQVSANFQN

-541 LLKSLLKVR
+541 LLKSLLKTR

-567 SLEKIEFFAH
+567 HLEKIEFFAH

-624 FILEERLKNNAKEV
+624 FILEERLKANAKEV
-638 IQFLQNKG
+638 IQALQNQG

-655 NESSVKE
+655 NERSVKE
-662 CAKKLGISN
+662 CAKKLGISK
-671 YHANLTPE
+671 YHAHLTPE
-679 DKAQII
+679 DKAQIVS
-685 NSYKGVCAMIGDG
+685 SYKGVCAMIGDG

-719 SKSACDILLLEEN
+719 SKSACDILLLEED
-732 LSLLRKAF
+732 LSLLKKAF

>member
-18 EVINHKELYFCCTG
+18 EVINHKELHFCCTG

-106 RLKGVKKVS
+106 RLSGVKKVS

-120 HHLQIVFDKSLNPK
+120 HHLQIVFEKSLNPK
-134 EIVQKIESL
+134 EIIQKIESL

-149 YNAKNYALKAQK
+149 YNAQNYTLKAQK

-197 GASYGGASYG
+197 GAN
-207 GASYGAGMDKLMQRN
+207 YGAGMDKLMQRN

-266 SAFVYSIYAMLVSQE
+266 SAFVYSVYAMLVSQE

-295 GSKFLELKAKL
+295 GSKFLELKARL

-322 VIVVENGKQIEKHP
+322 VIVVENGKQTEKHP

-341 GSVVLVPSGAKIALD
+341 GSVVWVPSGAKIALD
-356 GVLLNHASVDA
+356 GVLLNNASVDA

-380 VNDQILGGYVN
+380 VNDPILGGYVN
-391 VGVPFSYQVSADFQN
+391 VGVPFSYQVSANFQN
-406 SRLSSLLETLKKS
+406 SRLSGLLETLKKS

-430 NKIADIFSKAV
+430 NQIADIFSKAV
-441 LFLAFISF
+441 LFLAFVSF

-536 EFDER
+536 EFDGR

-560 SLDSDEV
+560 SLDGDEV

-577 GLKANYHNETLLVG
+577 GLKASYQNETLLVG
-591 SLKFLNAMGVNIKAK
+591 SLKFLGSMGVDIPMK

-618 KTLCAL
+618 ETLCAL
-624 FILEERLKNNAKEV
+624 FILEERLKANAKEV
-638 IQFLQNKG
+638 VQALQNKG

-671 YHANLTPE
+671 YHAHLTPE
-679 DKAQII
+679 DKAQTIS
-685 NSYKGVCAMIGDG
+685 SYKGVCAMVGDG

-719 SKSACDILLLEEN
+719 SKSACDILLLEED
-732 LSLLRKAF
+732 LSLLKKAF

-782 SASSLL
+782 SASSL
-788 VVLNSLRLK
+788 
-797 RS
+797 

>member
-18 EVINHKELYFCCTG
+18 EVIYHKELYFCCTG

-77 NNKGDFILNLLLEK
+77 NNKSDFILNLLLEK

-106 RLKGVKKVS
+106 RLSGVKKVS

-197 GASYGGASYG
+197 GAGYGSD
-207 GASYGAGMDKLMQRN
+207 MDKLMQRN

-266 SAFVYSIYAMLVSQE
+266 SAFVYSVYAMLVSQE

-295 GSKFLELKAKL
+295 GSKFLELKARL

-322 VIVVENGKQIEKHP
+322 VIVVEKDKQIEKHP

-341 GSVVLVPSGAKIALD
+341 GSVVWVPSGAKIALD
-356 GVLLNHASVDA
+356 GVLLNNASVDA

-380 VNDQILGGYVN
+380 VNDPILGGYVN
-391 VGVPFSYQVSADFQN
+391 VGVPFSYQVSATFQN
-406 SRLSSLLETLKKS
+406 SRLSGLLETLKKS

-430 NKIADIFSKAV
+430 NKIADIFFKAV
-441 LFLAFISF
+441 LFLAFVSF
-449 LLWQFGLGGN
+449 LLWQFGLGGD

-536 EFDER
+536 GFDER
-541 LLKSLLKVR
+541 LLKSLLKTR

-560 SLDSDEV
+560 TLDGDEV

-577 GLKANYHNETLLVG
+577 GLKASYQNQTLLVG
-591 SLKFLNAMGVNIKAK
+591 SLKFLNAMGVDIKAK

-638 IQFLQNKG
+638 IQALQNKG

-662 CAKKLGISN
+662 CAKKLGISK
-671 YHANLTPE
+671 YHAHLTPE
-679 DKAQII
+679 DKAQIVS
-685 NSYKGVCAMIGDG
+685 SYQGVCAMIGDG

-705 KQASVSL
+705 KKASVSL

-719 SKSACDILLLEEN
+719 SKSACDILLLEED
-732 LSLLRKAF
+732 LSLLEKAF
-740 DNAQKVYQ
+740 HNAQKVYQ

-761 AILIPVAM
+761 AVLIPVAM

>member
-77 NNKGDFILNLLLEK
+77 NNKSDFILNLLLEK

-184 IAKYASYGGASYG
+184 IAKYASYG
-197 GASYGGASYG
+197 
-207 GASYGAGMDKLMQRN
+207 AGMDKLMQRN

-295 GSKFLELKAKL
+295 GSKFLELKARL

-356 GVLLNHASVDA
+356 GVLLNNASVDA

-380 VNDQILGGYVN
+380 VNDPILGGYVN

-567 SLEKIEFFAH
+567 HLEKIEFFAH
-577 GLKANYHNETLLVG
+577 GLKASYHNETLLVG
-591 SLKFLNAMGVNIKAK
+591 SLKFLNAMGVNIKTK

-624 FILEERLKNNAKEV
+624 FVLEERLKNNAKEV
-638 IQFLQNKG
+638 VQALQNKG

-685 NSYKGVCAMIGDG
+685 SSYKGVCTMIGDG

-719 SKSACDILLLEEN
+719 SKSACDILLLEED
-732 LSLLRKAF
+732 LSLLKKAF

>member
-32 CARVYA
+32 CTRVYA
-38 LLLDL
+38 LLSDL

-77 NNKGDFILNLLLEK
+77 NNKSDFILNLLLEK

-184 IAKYASYGGASYG
+184 IAKYASYGSASYG
-197 GASYGGASYG
+197 V
-207 GASYGAGMDKLMQRN
+207 GMDKLMQRN

-295 GSKFLELKAKL
+295 GSKFLELKARL

-322 VIVVENGKQIEKHP
+322 VIVVENGKQQIEKHP

-367 SLISGEFKPLELG
+367 SLISGEFKPLELE

-406 SRLSSLLETLKKS
+406 SRLSGLLETLKKS

-541 LLKSLLKVR
+541 LLKSLLKTR

-567 SLEKIEFFAH
+567 GLEKIEFFAH
-577 GLKANYHNETLLVG
+577 GLKASYHNETLLVG

-606 ESANIMVGFAKN
+606 ESTNIMVGFAKN

-638 IQFLQNKG
+638 VQFLQNKG

-685 NSYKGVCAMIGDG
+685 SSYKGVCAMVGDG

-719 SKSACDILLLEEN
+719 SKSACDILLLEED
-732 LSLLRKAF
+732 LSLLKKAF

-761 AILIPVAM
+761 AILIPVAI

>member
-18 EVINHKELYFCCTG
+18 EVIHHKELHFCCAG

-57 APVTPQDSMS
+57 APVTPQDSMNI
-67 ALELEQALEE
+67 LELEQALEE
-77 NNKGDFILNLLLEK
+77 NNKGELILNLLLEK

-106 RLKGVKKVS
+106 RLSGVKKVS

-120 HHLQIVFDKSLNPK
+120 HHLQIVFEKSLNPK
-134 EIVQKIESL
+134 EIIQKIESL

-184 IAKYASYGGASYG
+184 IAKYASYGSASYG
-197 GASYGGASYG
+197 GANYGG
-207 GASYGAGMDKLMQRN
+207 GMDKLMQRN

-266 SAFVYSIYAMLVSQE
+266 SAFVYSLYAMLVSQE

-295 GSKFLELKAKL
+295 GSKFLELKARL

-322 VIVVENGKQIEKHP
+322 VIIVENGKQIEKHP

-341 GSVVLVPSGAKIALD
+341 GSVVWVPSGAKIALD
-356 GVLLNHASVDA
+356 GVLLNNASVDA

-380 VNDQILGGYVN
+380 VNDPILGGYVN
-391 VGVPFSYQVSADFQN
+391 VGVPFSYQVSANFQN

-430 NKIADIFSKAV
+430 NQIADIFSKAV
-441 LFLAFISF
+441 LFLAFVSF

-541 LLKSLLKVR
+541 LLKSLLKTR

-560 SLDSDEV
+560 TLDGDEV
-567 SLEKIEFFAH
+567 NLEKIEFFAH
-577 GLKANYHNETLLVG
+577 GLKANYQNETLLVG
-591 SLKFLNAMGVNIKAK
+591 SLKFLNAMGVDLKVE

-638 IQFLQNKG
+638 IQALQNKG

-662 CAKKLGISN
+662 CAKKLGISKH
-671 YHANLTPE
+671 HANLTPE

-685 NSYKGVCAMIGDG
+685 SSYQGVCAMVGDG

-732 LSLLRKAF
+732 LSLLEKAF
-740 DNAQKVYQ
+740 HNAQKVYQ

-761 AILIPVAM
+761 AVLIPVAM

>member
-57 APVTPQDSMS
+57 APVTPQDPMNI
-67 ALELEQALEE
+67 LELEQALEE
-77 NNKGDFILNLLLEK
+77 NNKGELILNLLLEK

-106 RLKGVKKVS
+106 CLKGVKKVS

-134 EIVQKIESL
+134 EIIQKIESL

-149 YNAKNYALKAQK
+149 YNAQNYTLKAQK

-184 IAKYASYGGASYG
+184 IAKYASYGSASYG
-197 GASYGGASYG
+197 GASYGS
-207 GASYGAGMDKLMQRN
+207 GMDKLMQRN

-295 GSKFLELKAKL
+295 GSKFLELKARL

-341 GSVVLVPSGAKIALD
+341 GSVVWVPSGAKIALD
-356 GVLLNHASVDA
+356 GVLLNSASVDA

-380 VNDQILGGYVN
+380 VNDPILGGYVN
-391 VGVPFSYQVSADFQN
+391 VGVPFSYQVGATFQN

-430 NKIADIFSKAV
+430 NQIADIFSKAV
-441 LFLAFISF
+441 LFLAFVSF

-530 EKIIYE
+530 EKIIHE
-536 EFDER
+536 EFDGR
-541 LLKSLLKVR
+541 LLKSLLKTR

-560 SLDSDEV
+560 TLNGDEV
-567 SLEKIEFFAH
+567 DLEKIEFFAH
-577 GLKANYHNETLLVG
+577 GLKANYQNETLLVG
-591 SLKFLNAMGVNIKAK
+591 SLKFLNAMGVDLKVK

-624 FILEERLKNNAKEV
+624 FILEERLKANAKEV
-638 IQFLQNKG
+638 IQALQNQG

-662 CAKKLGISN
+662 CAKKLGISK
-671 YHANLTPE
+671 YHAHLTPE

-685 NSYKGVCAMIGDG
+685 SSYKGVCAMVGDG

-719 SKSACDILLLEEN
+719 SKSACDILLLEED
-732 LSLLRKAF
+732 LSLLEKAF

-797 RS
+797 RT

>member
-57 APVTPQDSMS
+57 APVTPQDSMN

-77 NNKGDFILNLLLEK
+77 NNKGEFILNLLLEK

-184 IAKYASYGGASYG
+184 IAKYASYGSASYDSASYG
-197 GASYGGASYG
+197 T
-207 GASYGAGMDKLMQRN
+207 GMDKLMQRN

-266 SAFVYSIYAMLVSQE
+266 SAFVYSVYAMLVSQE

-295 GSKFLELKAKL
+295 GSKFLELKARL

-322 VIVVENGKQIEKHP
+322 VIVVENGKKIEKHP

-341 GSVVLVPSGAKIALD
+341 GSVVWVPSGAKIALD

-380 VNDQILGGYVN
+380 VNDPILGGYVN
-391 VGVPFSYQVSADFQN
+391 AGVPFSYQVSANFQN
-406 SRLSSLLETLKKS
+406 SRLSGLLETLKKS

-441 LFLAFISF
+441 LFLAFVSF
-449 LLWQFGLGGN
+449 LLWQFGLGGD

-541 LLKSLLKVR
+541 LLKSLLKTR

-560 SLDSDEV
+560 TLDGDEV
-567 SLEKIEFFAH
+567 DLEKIEFFAH
-577 GLKANYHNETLLVG
+577 GLKASYHNETLLVG
-591 SLKFLNAMGVNIKAK
+591 SLKFLNAMGVGIKTK

-624 FILEERLKNNAKEV
+624 FILEERLKANAKEV
-638 IQFLQNKG
+638 IQALQNQG

-662 CAKKLGISN
+662 CAKKLGISK
-671 YHANLTPE
+671 YHAHLTPE
-679 DKAQII
+679 DKAQIVS
-685 NSYKGVCAMIGDG
+685 SYKGVCAMIGDG

-719 SKSACDILLLEEN
+719 SKSACDILLLEED
-732 LSLLRKAF
+732 LSLLEKAF

-761 AILIPVAM
+761 AVLIPVAM

>member
-18 EVINHKELYFCCTG
+18 ETINHRELHFCCAG

-77 NNKGDFILNLLLEK
+77 NNKGELILNLLLEK

-134 EIVQKIESL
+134 EIIQKIESL

-149 YNAKNYALKAQK
+149 YNAQNYTLKAQK

-184 IAKYASYGGASYG
+184 IAKYASYGS
-197 GASYGGASYG
+197 
-207 GASYGAGMDKLMQRN
+207 ASYGATSYSSGMDKLMQRN

-266 SAFVYSIYAMLVSQE
+266 SAFVYSVYAMLVSQE

-295 GSKFLELKAKL
+295 GSKFLELKARL

-341 GSVVLVPSGAKIALD
+341 GSVVWVPSGAKIALD
-356 GVLLNHASVDA
+356 GVLLNNASVDA

-380 VNDQILGGYVN
+380 VNDPILGGYVN

-430 NKIADIFSKAV
+430 NQIADIFSKAV
-441 LFLAFISF
+441 LFLAFVSF

-530 EKIIYE
+530 EKIIHE

-541 LLKSLLKVR
+541 LLKSLLKTR

-560 SLDSDEV
+560 SLHGDEV
-567 SLEKIEFFAH
+567 NLEKIEFFAH
-577 GLKANYHNETLLVG
+577 GLKANYQNETLLVG
-591 SLKFLNAMGVNIKAK
+591 SLKFLNAMGVNIKTK

-624 FILEERLKNNAKEV
+624 FILEERLKANAKEV
-638 IQFLQNKG
+638 IQALQNQG

-662 CAKKLGISN
+662 CAKKLGISK
-671 YHANLTPE
+671 YHAHLTPE

-685 NSYKGVCAMIGDG
+685 SSYQGVCAMVGDG

-719 SKSACDILLLEEN
+719 SKSACDILLLEED
-732 LSLLRKAF
+732 LSLLEKAF

-761 AILIPVAM
+761 AVLIPVAM

>member
-77 NNKGDFILNLLLEK
+77 NNKSDFILNLLLEK

-106 RLKGVKKVS
+106 RLRGVKKVS

-184 IAKYASYGGASYG
+184 IAKYASYGSASYG
-197 GASYGGASYG
+197 GASYGT
-207 GASYGAGMDKLMQRN
+207 GMDKLMQRN

-295 GSKFLELKAKL
+295 GSKFLELKARL

-391 VGVPFSYQVSADFQN
+391 VGVPFSYQVSANFQN

-541 LLKSLLKVR
+541 LLKSLLKTR

-577 GLKANYHNETLLVG
+577 GLKANYHNETLLAG
-591 SLKFLNAMGVNIKAK
+591 SLKFLNAMGVNIRAK

-655 NESSVKE
+655 HESSVKE

-685 NSYKGVCAMIGDG
+685 SSYKGACAMMGDG

-719 SKSACDILLLEEN
+719 SKSACDILLLEED
-732 LSLLRKAF
+732 LSLLKKAF

-748 VVLQNIVLSLIYN
+748 VVLQNIILSLIYN

>member
-18 EVINHKELYFCCTG
+18 EVINHKELYFCCAG

-67 ALELEQALEE
+67 TLELEQALEE

-197 GASYGGASYG
+197 SANYGT
-207 GASYGAGMDKLMQRN
+207 GMDKLMQRN

-266 SAFVYSIYAMLVSQE
+266 SAFVYSVYAMLVSQE

-295 GSKFLELKAKL
+295 GSKFLELKARL

-322 VIVVENGKQIEKHP
+322 VIVVENGKQTEKHP

-341 GSVVLVPSGAKIALD
+341 GSVVWVPSGAKIALD

-380 VNDQILGGYVN
+380 VNDPILGGYVN
-391 VGVPFSYQVSADFQN
+391 VGVPFSYQVSANFQN
-406 SRLSSLLETLKKS
+406 SRLSGLLETLKKS

-541 LLKSLLKVR
+541 LLKSLLKTR

-567 SLEKIEFFAH
+567 NLEKIEFFAH

-618 KTLCAL
+618 ETLCAL
-624 FILEERLKNNAKEV
+624 FILEERLKANAKEV
-638 IQFLQNKG
+638 IQALQNQG

-662 CAKKLGISN
+662 CAKKLGISK

-679 DKAQII
+679 DKAQTIS
-685 NSYKGVCAMIGDG
+685 SYKGVCAMIGDG

-719 SKSACDILLLEEN
+719 SKSACDILLLEED
-732 LSLLRKAF
+732 LSLLEKAF